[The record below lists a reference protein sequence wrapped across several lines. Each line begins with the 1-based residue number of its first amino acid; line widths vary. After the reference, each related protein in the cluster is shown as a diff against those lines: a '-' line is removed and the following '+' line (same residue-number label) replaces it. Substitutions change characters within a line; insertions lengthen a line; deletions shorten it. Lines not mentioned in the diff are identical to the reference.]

1 MIVVDYNQT
10 AIGSFMA
17 EVKGR
22 TDVEPNL
29 DLLRHMILNSIRS
42 YKMKWGDEFGDLV
55 IACDNRQY
63 WRRQVF
69 PYYKAGRKVTR
80 EKSGMDWSSIFEAVN
95 LIRDELDEVFPYPV
109 INVDGAEADDVI
121 GTLAAYSQTIGEPG
135 PLFEDEITPEP
146 FLIVS
151 GDHDFKQLQKFSNV
165 KQYAPA
171 QKKWV
176 KITEPAE
183 VVLREHI
190 IIGDKGDGIPNML
203 SADNVF
209 VNGTR
214 QTPIRKVKLNKWKN
228 LPPEEWVT
236 GEMSN
241 GYVRNSTLVDLTK
254 TPEDIKESIINS
266 YKSQQGQDR
275 RLLLD
280 YFMRNKM
287 NRMIDVI
294 EDF

>member
-241 GYVRNSTLVDLTK
+241 GC
-254 TPEDIKESIINS
+254 
-266 YKSQQGQDR
+266 
-275 RLLLD
+275 LLYTSPSPRD
-280 YFMRNKM
+280 S
-287 NRMIDVI
+287 
-294 EDF
+294 

>member
-121 GTLAAYSQTIGEPG
+121 GTLAEYSQTIGEAG
-135 PLFEDEITPEP
+135 PLFEDVVTEP

-151 GDHDFKQLQKFSNV
+151 GDHDFKQLQKFPNV
-165 KQYAPA
+165 RQYAPA

-236 GEMSN
+236 GEMSA

-254 TPEDIKESIINS
+254 TPEDIKETIINS

-275 RLLLD
+275 SLLLN
-280 YFMRNKM
+280 YFMKHKM
-287 NRMIDVI
+287 SRMIDVI
-294 EDF
+294 DDF

>member
-42 YKMKWGDEFGDLV
+42 YKMKWGDEFGNLV

-236 GEMSN
+236 GEMSA

-254 TPEDIKESIINS
+254 TPEDIKETIINS

-275 RLLLD
+275 SLLLN
-280 YFMRNKM
+280 YFMKHKM
-287 NRMIDVI
+287 SRMIDVI
-294 EDF
+294 NDF